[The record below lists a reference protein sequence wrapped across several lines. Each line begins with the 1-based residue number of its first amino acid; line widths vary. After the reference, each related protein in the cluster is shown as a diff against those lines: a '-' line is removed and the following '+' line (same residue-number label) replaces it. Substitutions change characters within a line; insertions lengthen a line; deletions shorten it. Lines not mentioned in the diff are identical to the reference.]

1 MSNIFN
7 NNISSSIFYSTWILF
22 VLTMCVITGVFNS
35 KNIRFGPPKLGEKPI
50 FFFGNEINTWNKI
63 IILFLYIFINQI
75 VNTYH
80 RNLFKP
86 WMTNNVYDDKV
97 KKVNMKK
104 NNLLLLINLENIF
117 GWVSYFIDLNI
128 LLSMEFQFIICRLI
142 ASVIANNYVL
152 NNKYL
157 KHKKFK

>member
-1 MSNIFN
+1 
-7 NNISSSIFYSTWILF
+7 
-22 VLTMCVITGVFNS
+22 
-35 KNIRFGPPKLGEKPI
+35 
-50 FFFGNEINTWNKI
+50 
-63 IILFLYIFINQI
+63 
-75 VNTYH
+75 
-80 RNLFKP
+80 
-86 WMTNNVYDDKV
+86 MTNNVYDDKV

-104 NNLLLLINLENIF
+104 NNLLLLINLENKF
-117 GWVSYFIDLNI
+117 GLISYFIDLNI